1 MNFKNSYDIQPEY
14 FPFQSA
20 NSIGTKPMEKK
31 LKYDYEFS
39 YPNLSKVTQ
48 LPRGRVGN
56 KVRFRLFQKLR
67 I

>member
-31 LKYDYEFS
+31 LKYDYVKNSPTLICPRLLS
-39 YPNLSKVTQ
+39 YQ
-48 LPRGRVGN
+48 EAE
-56 KVRFRLFQKLR
+56 
-67 I
+67 